1 MSTREPY
8 WSELSA
14 GPDELCMYDDECC
27 MMQDDAWMRD
37 GADPWDYEW
46 CNWALN
52 CIGGHI

>member
-37 GADPWDYEW
+37 GADPWDYDW